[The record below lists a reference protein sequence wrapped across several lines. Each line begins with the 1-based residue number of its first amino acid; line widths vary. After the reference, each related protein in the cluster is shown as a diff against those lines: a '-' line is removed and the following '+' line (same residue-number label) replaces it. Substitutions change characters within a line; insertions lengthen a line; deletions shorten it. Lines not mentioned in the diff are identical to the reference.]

1 MEEFTRLKYLDKYL
15 RSLIENNL
23 WIQVL
28 IALFLGIITG
38 IVLGPETGWIPQT
51 TSAQIGNWLALPGN
65 IFLRFVQMIM
75 IPLIF
80 SSIIL
85 GIVSHSGE
93 QLKKM
98 GIRVGGYFV
107 ATTTVSITLGI
118 VLALFFKP
126 GQYIFDKGAFELPDS
141 STDLS
146 EAVSPFTD
154 IPSALLEL
162 IPANPLQAM
171 LSGEMLSIVVFTI
184 LIGVAITQLSKET
197 NTIIMDILYAT
208 QELCMI
214 VVKWAMLLVPVAVFG
229 LIAQLTLS
237 VGVESLT
244 GIGMYVVVVLIG
256 LLLLLIFYLALVFFI
271 GKRNPFSFLKHI
283 REAQLLAFSTTSSA
297 AVMPISMKT
306 AEEDLDVD
314 PSVSNF
320 LIPIGATINMDG
332 TAIYQCISSLFIA
345 QAYGIDL
352 DIASIL
358 ILMVTIVGAS
368 IGTPSIP
375 GGGVVVLASVLMS
388 VGIPTE
394 GIFIIIGV
402 ERILGMF
409 RTAINVTG
417 DLTACVVFDQWKK
430 YSDRNIT
437 VDEIELHPEQPN
449 ITAS

>member
-1 MEEFTRLKYLDKYL
+1 MEEYTRLKELDKYL

-28 IALFLGIITG
+28 IALFLGIVTG
-38 IVLGPETGWIPQT
+38 VILGPQVGWISET
-51 TSAQIGNWLALPGN
+51 AGAKIGNWLALPGN
-65 IFLRFVQMIM
+65 IFLRLVQMIM

-93 QLKKM
+93 QLKKL
-98 GIRVGGYFV
+98 GIGVGGYFI
-107 ATTTVSITLGI
+107 ATTTISIIVGVS
-118 VLALFFKP
+118 LALFFKP
-126 GQYIFDKGAFELPDS
+126 GKYIFDQGAFEVPEA
-141 STDLS
+141 TEDLS
-146 EAVSPFTD
+146 ETVAPFSD

-162 IPANPLQAM
+162 IPSNPLQAM
-171 LSGEMLSIVVFTI
+171 LTNEMLSIVVFTI
-184 LIGVAITQLSKET
+184 LIGVAITQLSKEMHVV
-197 NTIIMDILYAT
+197 IMDILYAI

-214 VVKWAMLLVPVAVFG
+214 VVKWAMVLIPIAVFG

-256 LLLLLIFYLALVFFI
+256 LLLLLTFYMALVFII

-306 AEEDLDVD
+306 AEEELDVD

-345 QAYGIDL
+345 QAYGLDL
-352 DIASIL
+352 DMTTII

-375 GGGVVVLASVLMS
+375 GGGVVVLASVLTS
-388 VGIPTE
+388 VGIPAE

-417 DLTACVVFDQWKK
+417 DLTACIVFDRWLDPTSKDLKPDKAKPEPQQT
-430 YSDRNIT
+430 DT
-437 VDEIELHPEQPN
+437 V
-449 ITAS
+449 AS

>member
-23 WIQVL
+23 WAQVL
-28 IALFLGIITG
+28 IALFLGVITG
-38 IVLGPETGWIPQT
+38 IALGPEMGWVQEV
-51 TSAQIGNWLALPGN
+51 TSAKIGNWLALPGN
-65 IFLRFVQMIM
+65 IFLKLVQMIM

-85 GIVSHSGE
+85 GIVSNSGD

-98 GIRVGGYFV
+98 GIRVGGYFI
-107 ATTTVSITLGI
+107 TTTFISITLGV

-126 GQYIFDKGAFELPDS
+126 GQYMFDKGAFEIPES
-141 STDLS
+141 AENVS
-146 EAVSPFTD
+146 EMVSPFSD

-162 IPANPLQAM
+162 IPSNPLQAI

-184 LIGVAITQLSKET
+184 LIGVAITQLTKET
-197 NTIIMDILYAT
+197 NIVIMDILYAT

-214 VVKWAMLLVPVAVFG
+214 VVEWAMLLIPVAVFG

-237 VGVESLT
+237 LGVESLA
-244 GIGMYVVVVLIG
+244 GIGIYVAVVILG
-256 LLLLLIFYLALVFFI
+256 LFLLLLFYMALVLII
-271 GKRNPFSFLKHI
+271 GKRNPFTFLRQI
-283 REAQLLAFSTTSSA
+283 RGVQLLAFSTTSSA
-297 AVMPISMKT
+297 AVMPLSMKT
-306 AEEDLDVD
+306 AEEELDID

-332 TAIYQCISSLFIA
+332 TALYQCISSLFIA

-358 ILMVTIVGAS
+358 ILIVTIVGAS
-368 IGTPSIP
+368 IGTPAIP

-388 VGIPTE
+388 IGIPTE

-417 DLTACVVFDQWKK
+417 DLTACVVFDQWKQK
-430 YSDRNIT
+430 SDNAIEAELG
-437 VDEIELHPEQPN
+437 VLSDE
-449 ITAS
+449 

>member
-1 MEEFTRLKYLDKYL
+1 MEEYTRLKYLDKYL

-23 WIQVL
+23 WVQVL
-28 IALFLGIITG
+28 IALFIGIITG
-38 IVLGPETGWIPQT
+38 IALGPEMGWVPQE
-51 TSAQIGNWLALPGN
+51 TSAKIGNWLALPGN
-65 IFLRFVQMIM
+65 IFLRLVQMIM

-98 GIRVGGYFV
+98 GIRVSAYFI
-107 ATTTVSITLGI
+107 TTTTISIILGVI
-118 VLALFFKP
+118 LALFFKP
-126 GQYIFDKGAFELPDS
+126 GKYIFDQGAFQIPDS
-141 STDLS
+141 PEDLS
-146 EAVSPFTD
+146 ETVTPYSD

-162 IPANPLQAM
+162 IPSNPLQAI

-184 LIGVAITQLSKET
+184 LIGVAITQLSKEM
-197 NTIIMDILYAT
+197 NLVIMDILYAT

-214 VVKWAMLLVPVAVFG
+214 VVKWAMILIPIAVFG
-229 LIAQLTLS
+229 LIAQLTLNL
-237 VGVESLT
+237 GVESLT

-256 LLLLLIFYLALVFFI
+256 LFLLLAFYMILVLLI
-271 GKRNPFSFLKHI
+271 GKRNPFTFLKHI

-306 AEEDLDVD
+306 AEEDLEVD
-314 PSVSNF
+314 PSISNF

-332 TAIYQCISSLFIA
+332 TALYQCISSLFIA
-345 QAYGIDL
+345 QAYGIEL
-352 DIASIL
+352 NLTTIIV
-358 ILMVTIVGAS
+358 LMVTIVGAS

-375 GGGVVVLASVLMS
+375 GGGVVVLASVLTG

-417 DLTACVVFDQWKK
+417 DLTACVVFDQWMKPNSK
-430 YSDRNIT
+430 DQKSEGTKLEPQPSET
-437 VDEIELHPEQPN
+437 VIY
-449 ITAS
+449 

>member
-1 MEEFTRLKYLDKYL
+1 MEDYTRLKDLDKYL

-23 WIQVL
+23 WVQVL

-38 IVLGPETGWIPQT
+38 IALGPEMGWVSET
-51 TSAQIGNWLALPGN
+51 ASAKIGNWLALPGN
-65 IFLRFVQMIM
+65 IFLRLVQMIM

-93 QLKKM
+93 QLKKL
-98 GIRVGGYFV
+98 GIRVGGYFI
-107 ATTTVSITLGI
+107 ATTTISITLG
-118 VLALFFKP
+118 VALALFFKP
-126 GQYIFDKGAFELPDS
+126 GKYIFDQGAFEIPDA
-141 STDLS
+141 TDDLS
-146 EAVSPFTD
+146 GVVTPVND

-162 IPANPLQAM
+162 IPSNPLQAM
-171 LSGEMLSIVVFTI
+171 LSNEMLSIVVFTI
-184 LIGVAITQLSKET
+184 LIGVAITQLSKEMHGV
-197 NTIIMDILYAT
+197 IMDILYAI

-214 VVKWAMLLVPVAVFG
+214 VVKWAMVLIPLAVFG
-229 LIAQLTLS
+229 LIAQLTLN

-256 LLLLLIFYLALVFFI
+256 LLLLLTFYMALVFII

-306 AEEDLDVD
+306 AEEELDVD

-345 QAYGIDL
+345 QAYGLDL
-352 DIASIL
+352 DMPTII

-368 IGTPSIP
+368 IGTPSVP
-375 GGGVVVLASVLMS
+375 GGGVVVLASVLTG
-388 VGIPTE
+388 VGIPAE
-394 GIFIIIGV
+394 GVFIIIGV

-417 DLTACVVFDQWKK
+417 DLTACVVFDRWLAPTSKNLKTEPESQQ
-430 YSDRNIT
+430 SNT
-437 VDEIELHPEQPN
+437 VV
-449 ITAS
+449 S

>member
-23 WIQVL
+23 WVQVL
-28 IALFLGIITG
+28 IALFLGIFTG
-38 IVLGPETGWIPQT
+38 IALGPETGWVPQT

-65 IFLRFVQMIM
+65 IFLRLVQMIM

-85 GIVSHSGE
+85 GIVSHSGD

-107 ATTTVSITLGI
+107 ATTTVSIALGI
-118 VLALFFKP
+118 ALALFFKP
-126 GQYIFDKGAFELPDS
+126 GKYIFNKGAFSLPNIDDS
-141 STDLS
+141 LT
-146 EAVSPFTD
+146 EAVTPFTD

-162 IPANPLQAM
+162 IPSNPLQAI

-184 LIGVAITQLSKET
+184 LIGVAITQLTEET
-197 NTIIMDILYAT
+197 NTIIMDILYAI

-214 VVKWAMLLVPVAVFG
+214 VVKWAMFLVPVAVFG

-256 LLLLLIFYLALVFFI
+256 LLLLLVFYMALVFFI
-271 GKRNPFSFLKHI
+271 GKRNPFTFLKHI

-306 AEEDLDVD
+306 AEEDLEVD

-352 DIASIL
+352 DIASIM

-375 GGGVVVLASVLMS
+375 GGGVVVLASVLLS

-417 DLTACVVFDQWKK
+417 DLTACVVFDRWKQYADK
-430 YSDRNIT
+430 NLGTDKIDFQDN
-437 VDEIELHPEQPN
+437 PPN
-449 ITAS
+449 TASI